1 MTPYDLELDY
11 DYWNYRMRVRV
22 ITYPLKR
29 TASDKMLEEIMSAVL
44 PEDEQEELPT
54 GFSCIGH
61 IGMYFAAFSL
71 YYEDLYN
78 PMKKELVLILFFSKR
93 T

>member
-1 MTPYDLELDY
+1 MREGDY
-11 DYWNYRMRVRV
+11 IPIKKDC
-22 ITYPLKR
+22 
-29 TASDKMLEEIMSAVL
+29 SDKMLEEIMSAVL

-71 YYEDLYN
+71 YYEDLYT
-78 PMKKELVLILFFSKR
+78 L
-93 T
+93 